1 MRKIVYSTLVLIAL
15 SGCATHQQS
24 NQAVGAV
31 IGGTIGHHIGGTGGA
46 ILGASVGTIIGGQQP
61 TQHGQTVYVERQLIR
76 PSRVM
81 PDYSVCNQWYYQER
95 ESCFRG
101 AEARAQQEQN
111 RRNQE
116 AYRQGLGR

>member
-1 MRKIVYSTLVLIAL
+1 MLKKMVSHTLVLLAL
-15 SGCATHQQS
+15 TGCAHHQNWVAPAVVGVAVGHAIATS
-24 NQAVGAV
+24 NQPRVYTEQV
-31 IGGTIGHHIGGTGGA
+31 I
-46 ILGASVGTIIGGQQP
+46 V
-61 TQHGQTVYVERQLIR
+61 R
-76 PSRVM
+76 PARVI

-101 AEARAQQEQN
+101 AEARANQEQN